1 MKFLIIS
8 SPKHPFPPEAVSGLM
23 DAMVAW
29 VNKYTESG
37 KFEATWTL
45 AGQAGGGA
53 IVNVDSLEEL
63 DGIMIEFPFGPFAE
77 VEVHAIV
84 DIIESLQRAKQA
96 AEAMA
101 QAMG

>member
-1 MKFLIIS
+1 
-8 SPKHPFPPEAVSGLM
+8 
-23 DAMVAW
+23 
-29 VNKYTESG
+29 
-37 KFEATWTL
+37 
-45 AGQAGGGA
+45 
-53 IVNVDSLEEL
+53 
-63 DGIMIEFPFGPFAE
+63 MIEFPFGPFAE